1 MSEGASEGAVAHRL
15 KHVHIFTDGACKGN
29 PGPGGWAAV
38 LRLGAHEK
46 ELTGG
51 ARDTTNNRMEL
62 TAVIRALAA
71 LTQPCEV
78 TLQTDSRYVIDGIT
92 KWVHGWIKKG
102 WVNSKREPVAN
113 EDLWRDLLIVTRKHK
128 ITWEWV
134 KGHAGNPENERADRL
149 ASAEAIKAG
158 RR

>member
-1 MSEGASEGAVAHRL
+1 MSEDASGEPLPHRL

-38 LRLGAHEK
+38 LRLGTHEK

-51 ARDTTNNRMEL
+51 ERDTTNNRMEL

-102 WVNSKREPVAN
+102 WVNSKKEPVAN

-158 RR
+158 RK